1 MIFFQSKRNMISFED
16 DRFKENIR
24 QIKHTHIL
32 ILLMVMHTFLAL
44 NVSLS
49 LVMVNATK

>member
-32 ILLMVMHTFLAL
+32 ILLK
-44 NVSLS
+44 VSTKCRFI
-49 LVMVNATK
+49 VGDGNATK